1 MSPGSLLLGQQ
12 GAGFCCSHEH
22 GKGDRCVAFY
32 FENFWIE
39 RLLDEIPGARLNR
52 LTTHRIPPVQTLTPL
67 LAEISILANKGKP
80 DAGEE
85 LALRMAAAAVCLG
98 RSSRDFS
105 DPSPRDQQRI
115 AEALRIIESR
125 LTEPLSIST
134 LASDVGMSRY
144 HFLRTFQRV
153 TGETPWRYIVNRR
166 LAIAAEHLLTA
177 SGTVLDAVLAS
188 GFGDL
193 SEFTRRFR
201 VQFGVS
207 PGLYR
212 RHRATC
218 FTSDRPLPR
227 SS

>member
-12 GAGFCCSHEH
+12 DANFCCSHEH
-22 GKGDRCVAFY
+22 GAGDRCVAFY
-32 FENFWIE
+32 FDDSWIE
-39 RLLDEIPGARLNR
+39 KFADEIRAVRPKR
-52 LTTHRIPPVQTLTPL
+52 LTTHRIPPVRALTPL
-67 LAEISILANKGKP
+67 LAEISILANGENP
-80 DAGEE
+80 GHGEE
-85 LALRMAAAAVCLG
+85 LALRVAAAALCLG
-98 RSSRDFS
+98 HSNPGFKD
-105 DPSPRDQQRI
+105 DSPRDQGRI
-115 AEALRIIESR
+115 AQALRIIESR
-125 LTEPLSIST
+125 LTEPLAISV

-166 LAIAAEHLLTA
+166 LALAAKHLLTA

-201 VQFGVS
+201 LQFGVS

-212 RHRATC
+212 RRRAM
-218 FTSDRPLPR
+218 LR
-227 SS
+227 STRCAG